1 MQAALEKVIVNVH
14 PEWPHDVASRRR
26 TPVTITM
33 KDGRSF
39 SRQVDK
45 VRGSPGNP
53 MTRDE
58 LVGKYRG
65 CAARVFKSEK
75 LERSIKI
82 LESLETLPAVASLA
96 DALSD

>member
-1 MQAALEKVIVNVH
+1 
-14 PEWPHDVASRRR
+14 
-26 TPVTITM
+26 
-33 KDGRSF
+33 
-39 SRQVDK
+39 
-45 VRGSPGNP
+45 